1 MPTQLCLTLILC
13 SLAGFA
19 SSVWNTLIH
28 EARFRKNAPWIIR
41 GINEDLIRVLQLCNA
56 TSPIL
61 NPMKTLTK
69 LTNNKMRLLAL
80 AIIVSMPCVLAL
92 SACTGSRERGTAE
105 VRLQGAGATFP
116 NPIYQ
121 KWFTEYNKAHPN
133 LRFDY
138 QSIGSGAGIKQ
149 ISERTIDF
157 GGSDAPMKD
166 EDLRS
171 ATGEIL
177 HIPTVL
183 GADVITYNLQGV
195 SSELKLTPEA
205 IAGIFLGSI
214 KKWNDPQI
222 ASPNPGVNLPAAD
235 ISVVHRSE
243 ASGTTFVF
251 TDYLSKVSPEWKEK
265 VGAGTA
271 VNWPAGIGAKGNEMV
286 TGQVKQT
293 PNSIGYVELIY
304 AEQNKLPY
312 ASVKNSSGQFVRPAL
327 DSITAAAAGV
337 ASQMP
342 DDLRVSITNA
352 TGATAY
358 PISTFTYLLVY
369 KEQQDQAKGKALV
382 DFLWWAI
389 HDGQPSAKELLYA
402 PLPAAVVQ
410 KAEQKIDSI
419 TYQGKP
425 LRSS

>member
-1 MPTQLCLTLILC
+1 MTWCT
-13 SLAGFA
+13 AVFA
-19 SSVWNTLIH
+19 
-28 EARFRKNAPWIIR
+28 
-41 GINEDLIRVLQLCNA
+41 
-56 TSPIL
+56 
-61 NPMKTLTK
+61 
-69 LTNNKMRLLAL
+69 
-80 AIIVSMPCVLAL
+80 VSMTCIL
-92 SACTGSRERGTAE
+92 SLCACTGSREGGNAE

-121 KWFTEYNKAHPN
+121 KWFSEYNKAHQN

-138 QSIGSGAGIKQ
+138 QSIGSGGGIKQ

-166 EDLRS
+166 DDLK
-171 ATGEIL
+171 AAKGEIL

-195 SSELKLTPEA
+195 STDLKLTPEA
-205 IAGIFLGSI
+205 IAGIFLGNI

-222 ASPNPGVNLPAAD
+222 ASPNPGVNLPAVD
-235 ISVVHRSE
+235 ITVVHRSE

-251 TDYLSKVSPEWKEK
+251 TDYLSKVSAEWKEK

-271 VNWPAGIGAKGNEMV
+271 VNWPTGIGAKGNEMV

-312 ASVKNSSGQFVRPAL
+312 AWVKNSSGQFVRPTL

-337 ASQMP
+337 ANQMP
-342 DDLRVSITNA
+342 DDLRISITNA
-352 TGATAY
+352 SGAEAY
-358 PISTFTYLLVY
+358 PISSFTYLLVY
-369 KEQQDQAKGKALV
+369 KEQPDQAKGKALV

-389 HDGQPSAKELLYA
+389 HDGEQMSKDLLYA
-402 PLPAAVVQ
+402 PLPQTVVE
-410 KAEQKIDSI
+410 KAERKIKSI

-425 LRSS
+425 LLSA